1 MQQAVAPVI
10 SPPTFN
16 RLGRPLLW
24 QWALF
29 LALATVVVA
38 PIAMVIADSFDVS
51 EALDKYRFGVS
62 NWVAAVQNREI
73 AGALR
78 NTSTIVA
85 LRTVIGFIIAI
96 PLAWIVARTNIPA
109 SRHLEFGFW
118 VAFFVPNLAFIQA
131 WTFLLEGRRGLI
143 NQLLHSAFGVNPAAL
158 DIYSYWGII
167 WVHLMSQTSALFVL
181 LVAGFRNMDSS
192 LEEAARIT
200 GASKWT
206 VMRDIL
212 VPLSRPLISMLTVFA
227 IIRGMQSYEVEAV
240 LGGPVGISVY
250 STLVVSMI
258 ADEPP
263 RIAQATALS
272 SFILLM
278 LIPLIMLHRLYVGWR
293 NYATVSGKMKVT
305 LTDLGPWRW
314 PAFFFVFGFILV
326 QTLVP
331 LFATLAGSFM
341 TRWGFFSIPEPWTTR
356 WWLETFHNPG
366 FINAFF
372 NTLMIGLIS
381 GFAAVA
387 VCFVLAYVIIR
398 MPFRGSQALDFI
410 SWLPWAIPGV
420 LLSLGM
426 VALVLSIPPLRLL
439 HGSIVVLVVA
449 MVLFRLPLGVQLLK
463 TGFMQVNRELEEAS
477 TTCGSRRVPTLLRIN
492 VPILMPLLVVVGLM
506 TFVTAVNEVSGVVL
520 LASTDTRTLSLMS
533 LDYLVGARLNKEA
546 AAVITSIMILM
557 CIGVA
562 LGAKAFGVNLGE
574 VNTRGR
580 AARDRKTG

>member
-1 MQQAVAPVI
+1 L
-10 SPPTFN
+10 
-16 RLGRPLLW
+16 LG
-24 QWALF
+24 
-29 LALATVVVA
+29 LAIVVVA
-38 PIAMVIADSFDVS
+38 PVAMVIADSFDVS
-51 EALDKYRFGVS
+51 GALDSYRFGVS
-62 NWVAAVQNREI
+62 NWVGALQNHEV

-78 NTSTIVA
+78 NTLAIVT

-118 VAFFVPNLAFIQA
+118 VAFFMPSLAFIQA
-131 WTFLLEGRRGLI
+131 WTFLLESRRGLI
-143 NQLLHSAFGVNPAAL
+143 NQLLQSAFGLDPAL
-158 DIYSYWGII
+158 PDIYSYWGII

-181 LVAGFRNMDSS
+181 LVASFRNMDSS
-192 LEEAARIT
+192 LEEAARVS
-200 GASKWT
+200 GASKWMA
-206 VMRDIL
+206 MRHIM
-212 VPLSRPLISMLTVFA
+212 VPLSRPLISMLAVFA
-227 IIRGMQSYEVEAV
+227 IIRGMQSYEVEAI
-240 LGGPVGISVY
+240 LGGPVGINVY

-278 LIPLIMLHRLYVGWR
+278 LIPLIVLHRLYVGRR
-293 NYATVSGKMKVT
+293 NYATVSGKMKT
-305 LTDLGPWRW
+305 ATIDLGRWRW
-314 PAFFFVFGFILV
+314 PAFLLVFGFILL

-331 LFATLAGSFM
+331 LIATVAGSFM

-356 WWLETFHNPG
+356 WWLETFNNPD

-381 GFAAVA
+381 AFAAVA
-387 VCFVLAYVIIR
+387 ICFMLAYVIIR

-420 LLSLGM
+420 LLSLGL
-426 VALVLSIPPLRLL
+426 VAFVLSIPALRLL
-439 HGSIVVLVVA
+439 HGSIFILVVA
-449 MVLFRLPLGVQLLK
+449 MVLFRFPLGVQLLK
-463 TGFMQVNRELEEAS
+463 AGFMQVNRELEEAS
-477 TTCGSRRVPTLLRIN
+477 TTCGSRRAGTLLRID
-492 VPILMPLLVVVGLM
+492 VPILAPMLVAVGLM

-546 AAVITSIMILM
+546 AAVITTIMILL

-562 LGAKAFGVNLGE
+562 LGARAFGINLGE
-574 VNTRGR
+574 VSTRGR
-580 AARDRKTG
+580 AAGDRNVE